1 MASKVADLEARIR
14 TLEAA
19 QLITSTRFREL
30 TERLYDLETEVDLHR
45 GHLGI
50 RKQIMC
56 PKCRAPLHPAAKAC
70 ARCGA
75 SWDVD
80 EAAAEKRGMPR

>member
-1 MASKVADLEARIR
+1 MASKITEL
-14 TLEAA
+14 A
-19 QLITSTRFREL
+19 QAL
-30 TERLYDLETEVDLHR
+30 TGLAERYQFLAERYRGLAERLKDVENEVELHR
-45 GHLGI
+45 GHLGL

-75 SWDVD
+75 SWDAD